1 MFKFKTQLMKLQKER
16 IILLISVISA
26 IILATFFWEQI
37 IFNYEDPGIIGT
49 YSQNNYDSKNDIFRY
64 ILFIG
69 LPIFAFLSIKFY
81 FRGNFIQ
88 KSKFY
93 LKNNSWLFKSSKNSL
108 IFFFLIIILCLDFF
122 SLDFPNHSLD
132 SYHDGQRLSAAYKSY
147 IDNSLWSGS
156 YITVGIFY
164 EILSS
169 KFIWE
174 LFDHVSIGL
183 ARFTEVFYIFIL
195 KVCLVYLSFLLTK
208 FLKLKE
214 FYKNIFFLINSIIFL
229 NLPDYNIASVDLIS
243 FREIP
248 VILLVILTIHLFLSK
263 FQNFIIFLISLLSV
277 LSLIWGIDRGLV
289 CNMLIILISIYFIYL
304 GDYRKFITLITYLI
318 LFWLI
323 FYFFYNYE
331 FNYFLN
337 NTLSIYKEMNYIH
350 GLIHPTPFSTDDN
363 ATRATKS
370 LISIIICLLISINLF
385 NNSEKKFITQ
395 LKVIMLFLGIISF
408 LSYIYAL
415 GRSDGPHIKHT
426 FGYPLIFF
434 SIYFSYLF
442 VFKISK
448 LDFDLKKIYEYL
460 VITIIFLFLFIS
472 PINFNLNN
480 ILNYKSRFIEFSY
493 LPDSFFLNNEE
504 IEFIDQVKPLIS
516 GYNCIQLFSND
527 SAYNYLLR
535 KKSCTKFYFVWS
547 ASSLKKQKEFISELK
562 NVNIVI
568 SNGPRE
574 NWNVPLKD
582 RLFLVNDYL
591 KRYYKSQKINKWN
604 LLVLK

>member
-1 MFKFKTQLMKLQKER
+1 MKLQKER

>member
-1 MFKFKTQLMKLQKER
+1 MKLQKER
-16 IILLISVISA
+16 IILLITV
-26 IILATFFWEQI
+26 ILAIVLVTFFWEQI
-37 IFNYEDPGIIGT
+37 IFNYKDPGIIGT
-49 YSQNNYDSKNDIFRY
+49 YSQNDYDSKNDIFRY

-69 LPIFAFLSIKFY
+69 LPIFTFLCFKLY

-93 LKNNSWLFKSSKNSL
+93 LKNNGWVLKSSKNSL
-108 IFFFLIIILCLDFF
+108 LFFILIIILCLDFL
-122 SLDFPNHSLD
+122 SLNFPNHGLD

-147 IDNSLWSGS
+147 IDNTLWSGS
-156 YITVGIFY
+156 YITVGVFY

-169 KFIWE
+169 KFIWQ
-174 LFDHVSIGL
+174 LFDHISIGL
-183 ARFTEVFYIFIL
+183 ARFAEVFYIFIL

-208 FLKLKE
+208 FLKLND

-229 NLPDYNIASVDLIS
+229 NLLDYNTASVDLIS

-248 VILLVILTIHLFLSK
+248 IILLIILSIHLFLNK
-263 FQNFIIFLISLLSV
+263 LQNFIIFLISLLSV
-277 LSLIWGIDRGLV
+277 SSLIWGIDRGLV
-289 CNMLIILISIYFIYL
+289 CNMLIVLISIYFIYL
-304 GDYRKFITLITYLI
+304 GDFKKFFTLIVYLI
-318 LFWLI
+318 LSWSI
-323 FYFFYNYE
+323 FYFIYNYE
-331 FNYFLN
+331 FNYFID

-350 GLIHPTPFSTDDN
+350 GLIHPTPFSSDDN
-363 ATRATKS
+363 ASRATKS

-395 LKVIMLFLGIISF
+395 FKVIILFLGIISF

-426 FGYPLIFF
+426 FGYSVIFF
-434 SIYFSYLF
+434 SLYFSYLF

-448 LDFDLKKIYEYL
+448 IDFHLKKIYEYL
-460 VITIIFLFLFIS
+460 VLITIFLLFFIS

-480 ILNYKSRFIEFSY
+480 ILNYKSRFIEFTY

-504 IEFIDQVKPLIS
+504 IEFIDQVKPFITR
-516 GYNCIQLFSND
+516 YNCIQLFSND
-527 SAYNYLLR
+527 AAFNYLLR

-547 ASSLKKQKEFISELK
+547 ASSIKKQTEFISELK

-574 NWNVPLKD
+574 NWDVPLKN

-591 KRYYKSQKINKWN
+591 KINYKSQKINKWD